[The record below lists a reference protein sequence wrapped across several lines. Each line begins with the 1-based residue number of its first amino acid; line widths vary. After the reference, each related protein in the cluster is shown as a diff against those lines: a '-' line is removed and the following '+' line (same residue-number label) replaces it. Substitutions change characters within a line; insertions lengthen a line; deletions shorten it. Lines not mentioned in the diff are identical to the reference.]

1 MGNMDAE
8 WMTFQ
13 WEIQLCHS
21 VNLGIIEPNLTLK
34 VGGFGHITPCPD
46 TFCIEPSSKR
56 SQNVNISQ
64 NGGK

>member
-1 MGNMDAE
+1 
-8 WMTFQ
+8 MTFQ
-13 WEIQLCHS
+13 WKIQLCHS

-34 VGGFGHITPCPD
+34 VGGFGRITPCPD
-46 TFCIEPSSKR
+46 TFYIEPSSKR